1 MTIEMAEDLK
11 ETKWLTCVKQ
21 LLRVT
26 KVFVGRVHYPKKTR
40 TAEHETKHL
49 RVCMT
54 QIATSVLLTNEPLV
68 VRGVAKNIYEQQIT
82 SLAQLCLGSY
92 ITLDRLT
99 QHVWPQC
106 WHCLTHVQ
114 IPTIAP

>member
-26 KVFVGRVHYPKKTR
+26 KVRAVLSVNQSILAQQSMRLSTYVMYECT
-40 TAEHETKHL
+40 TL
-49 RVCMT
+49 T
-54 QIATSVLLTNEPLV
+54 QIATSVLLTDEPLV
-68 VRGVAKNIYEQQIT
+68 VRGVAKNICEQQIT

-92 ITLDRLT
+92 IPRTRSS
-99 QHVWPQC
+99 
-106 WHCLTHVQ
+106 
-114 IPTIAP
+114 